1 MKKSVLFL
9 ALALGGCFSYR
20 PIPAP
25 VLLDAND
32 VCKHFDG
39 LAQVEVTDDRSFWGK
54 ADKQP
59 NQLLKVVYWYTATC
73 NDTTVV
79 SRRVEIHS

>member
-1 MKKSVLFL
+1 MKKLVFAVTLL
-9 ALALGGCFSYR
+9 LTGCYR

-39 LAQVEVTDDRSFWGK
+39 LAQVEVTDDRSFWSK
-54 ADKQP
+54 DKQP